1 MSQELI
7 SKLTEITSKKN
18 VRTNRLLTEYYR
30 SGFRSGR
37 GEALAIVWPET
48 LLQQWK
54 VLQACVEHNVIIVMQ
69 AAKTGLTE
77 GSAPSGDDYD
87 RDVVVI
93 NTLRMKKLHLLND
106 GEQVLSFP
114 GATLHSLE
122 KLLSPL
128 KRAPH
133 SVIGSSC
140 LGASIVGG
148 VANNSGGALLKRGPA
163 YTELALYAQ
172 VNKEGELEMVNHL
185 GINNLGDSPEE
196 ILENLENGNFNNDQV
211 QDMHIPASDRE
222 YAERIRDVNSDEPAR
237 YNADKRR
244 LFEASGCAGKLA
256 VFAVRLDTF
265 PVPSSE
271 QVYYIGS
278 NDTALLSK
286 LRREMLKDLEHLPE
300 SAEYVHRE
308 IYDMAERYGKDVFLM
323 IYHLGTDFLPKM
335 FAIKGMVD
343 AYLNKVPL
351 LPSNLIDRL
360 LQWGSQILPKHLPER
375 MTEYRD
381 RYEHHLII
389 KTSDAAVDETGQ
401 FLKAFFSSVDEQ
413 KGAYF
418 VCEGPEAKKA
428 YLQRF
433 AAAGAPIRYQL
444 MHSKET
450 EEIIALD
457 IALRR
462 NDTEWFEQLPA
473 NIVDRIQTCL
483 YYGHFFCHVL
493 HQDYVVKKGVD
504 VKQLK
509 ADMLAL
515 LTERGAKYPAEHNVG
530 HIYEAESQLKDFY
543 KELDPTNTF
552 NPGIGKTSKRR
563 CCDGL

>member
-1 MSQELI
+1 MSRELI
-7 SKLTEITSKKN
+7 AELTEITGWAN

-37 GEALAIVWPET
+37 GEALAIVWPTT

-54 VLQACVEHNVIIVMQ
+54 VLQACVKANVIVIMQ

-77 GSAPSGDDYD
+77 GSAPSGGDYD

-106 GEQVLSFP
+106 GEQVVSFP
-114 GATLHSLE
+114 GSTLHSLE
-122 KLLSPL
+122 KLLAPL
-128 KRAPH
+128 GRAPH

-148 VANNSGGALLKRGPA
+148 VANNSGGALIKRGPA
-163 YTELALYAQ
+163 YTELALYAR
-172 VNKEGELEMVNHL
+172 VNENGELEMVNHL
-185 GINNLGDSPEE
+185 GINSLGDSVEE
-196 ILENLENGNFNNDQV
+196 ILENLETGNFSNDQV

-222 YAERIRDVNSDEPAR
+222 YSERVRDIDSDEPAR

-244 LFEASGCAGKLA
+244 LFESSGCAGKVA
-256 VFAVRLDTF
+256 VFAVRLDSF
-265 PVPSSE
+265 EVSKQE
-271 QVYYIGS
+271 QVYYIGA
-278 NDTALLSK
+278 NDTALLSR
-286 LRREMLKDLEHLPE
+286 LRREMLQQLDHLPE
-300 SAEYVHRE
+300 SAEYVHRD
-308 IYDMAERYGKDVFLM
+308 IYNLAERYGKDVFLM
-323 IYHLGTDFLPKM
+323 IYYLGTDVLPRM
-335 FAIKGMVD
+335 FAMKGLVD
-343 AYLNKVPL
+343 AYLNKVPF
-351 LPSNLIDRL
+351 LPSSFIDRT
-360 LQWGSQILPKHLPER
+360 LQWVSQILPKHLPER
-375 MTEYRD
+375 MTLYRD
-381 RYEHHLII
+381 RYEHHLVI
-389 KTSDAAVDETGQ
+389 KTSDAAVEETGQ
-401 FLKAFFSSVDEQ
+401 FLKKFFEQVDEKQ
-413 KGAYF
+413 GDYF
-418 VCEGPEAKKA
+418 VCDGTEAKKA

-433 AAAGAPIRYQL
+433 AAAGSAIRYQL

-462 NDTEWFEQLPA
+462 NDAEWFEHLPEHISSKVEA
-473 NIVDRIQTCL
+473 CL

-504 VKQLK
+504 VNQLK
-509 ADMLAL
+509 AEL
-515 LTERGAKYPAEHNVG
+515 LELLSERGAKYPAEHNVG
-530 HIYEAESQLKDFY
+530 HLYEAEPQLKAFY

>member
-7 SKLTEITSKKN
+7 ATLAQITGKKN

-37 GEALAIVWPET
+37 GEALAVVWPET

-54 VLQACVEHNVIIVMQ
+54 VLQACVKHDVIIVMQ

-77 GSAPSGDDYD
+77 GSAPNGDDYD

-93 NTLRMKKLHLLND
+93 NTLRMKQLHLLKG
-106 GEQVLSFP
+106 GEQVVSFP

-128 KRAPH
+128 GRAPH

-148 VANNSGGALLKRGPA
+148 VANNSGGALVKRGPA
-163 YTELALYAQ
+163 YTELALYARI
-172 VNKEGELEMVNHL
+172 NDKGELEMVNHL
-185 GINNLGDSPEE
+185 GIENLGDTTEE
-196 ILENLENGNFNNDQV
+196 ILGNLETGNFSDDQV

-222 YAERIRDVNSDEPAR
+222 YAERLRDVNSDEPAR

-244 LFEASGCAGKLA
+244 LFETSGCAGKVA

-265 PVPSSE
+265 TVPSKE
-271 QVYYIGS
+271 QVYYIGV

-286 LRREMLKDLEHLPE
+286 LRRQMLEELKHLPE
-300 SAEYVHRE
+300 SAEYVHRD

-323 IYHLGTDFLPKM
+323 IYYLGTGFLPRM
-335 FAIKGMVD
+335 FAMKGIVD
-343 AYLNKVPL
+343 AYLNKVPF
-351 LPSNLIDRL
+351 LPSSLIDRF
-360 LQWGSQILPKHLPER
+360 LQWGSQLLPKHLPSR
-375 MTEYRD
+375 MTQYRD
-381 RYEHHLII
+381 RFEHHLII

-401 FLKAFFSSVDEQ
+401 FLKEFFTQVDDQ
-413 KGAYF
+413 NGDHF
-418 VCEGPEAKKA
+418 ICEGPEAKKA

-433 AAAGAPIRYQL
+433 AAAGAAVRYQL

-462 NDTEWFEQLPA
+462 NDTEWFEQLPEHISSKVQA
-473 NIVDRIQTCL
+473 CL

-515 LTERGAKYPAEHNVG
+515 LSERGAKYPAEHNVG
-530 HIYEAESQLKDFY
+530 HLYEAEPQLKAFY